1 MSKKLEMNLAEETRL
16 GTVRATSLR
25 RLIRPKW
32 HKPYKLYRV
41 IVGHHGWVRCLAVSP
56 CNTYFASGSADRT
69 IKFWD
74 MASGELKIS
83 LTGHINSIRGLQ
95 FSKQHPYLF
104 SCGEDKSIKCWDL
117 EMNKVIRNY
126 HGHLSGVYCM
136 SIHDGLNVLVS
147 GGRDCAARVWDVRVR
162 KQIHALVGHSHTVGS
177 VITQES

>member
-1 MSKKLEMNLAEETRL
+1 MEEKKTSQEVVLSKKLEMNLAEETRL

-117 EMNKVIRNY
+117 
-126 HGHLSGVYCM
+126 
-136 SIHDGLNVLVS
+136 
-147 GGRDCAARVWDVRVR
+147 
-162 KQIHALVGHSHTVGS
+162 
-177 VITQES
+177 